1 MNTRLRSIEASVY
14 SGLEHPLGRIV
25 RAREILESSKADLLK
40 RNSELVGYEKE
51 YASIIDGLIGMMKSA
66 EHAHWFKMTGDKSW
80 STRDRWKLDAL
91 DLADRL
97 VKDYDDN

>member
-1 MNTRLRSIEASVY
+1 
-14 SGLEHPLGRIV
+14 
-25 RAREILESSKADLLK
+25 
-40 RNSELVGYEKE
+40 
-51 YASIIDGLIGMMKSA
+51 MKSA